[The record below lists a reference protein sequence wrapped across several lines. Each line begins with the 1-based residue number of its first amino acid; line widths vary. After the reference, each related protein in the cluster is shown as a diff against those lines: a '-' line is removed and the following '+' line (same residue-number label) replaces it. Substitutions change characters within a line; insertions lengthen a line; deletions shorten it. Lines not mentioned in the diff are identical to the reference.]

1 MRKFLLILACA
12 FSFCVRGE
20 TNGVYWTQDQWAL
33 LEDFLNYGLW
43 NVNIL
48 SGGSDIWADG
58 RVIDWN
64 GDSFCPQMS
73 ADLGACIGQIPRIL
87 HLIMTGDLQ
96 NAYDTTNNNILAY
109 ASSLRGYLNEYS
121 NSVYRLDSYISNYLP
136 KIWERQ
142 LLTAAPIQGLYNDRF
157 HAGNKVLEL
166 VNLSSNNF
174 ERLYEVITNL
184 DFNISISNQI
194 DLLQVMNGSFTNGLG
209 GITNLLGL
217 IRRRIDDFNLA
228 EGQRLNFHFQ
238 NQNDVLRDNH
248 SELMDFLHS
257 LSNSNLFVSNLC
269 NCCGG
274 SNSNYQDSVLAM
286 LNWMTNN
293 FPDVAESPIGG
304 GGGSNSLWSI
314 WRPSDVP
321 PSGWFHLFVPT
332 VEWVQSGNGSQQFK
346 PQYGDYQ
353 YDTVYNAVWDEYNTL
368 LENYRSNGI
377 DGQQFLAGL
386 VDLQLHILAN
396 MSTQLYMIDQ
406 KMPSKTNLWEWIEE
420 YKNKVSEEVT
430 KAERE
435 NSQIISSVS
444 SLLNYT
450 PFSIVGGHF
459 PKVSSALG
467 NLRVEEGASS
477 VVRIPIPRA
486 LRVSDSVEL
495 VVDVRESDWFT
506 SGRNWCRW
514 IFTFIWGW
522 LFIRLGLVPIFYV
535 FFFTVRVAEISAHL
549 VFMGSVRGSSGIV
562 SSFGAAAVDM
572 VLSLIGIDTDF
583 KKFVW
588 GIMRD

>member
-1 MRKFLLILACA
+1 MRKFVLILACV
-12 FSFCVRGE
+12 FSFCDRAE
-20 TNGVYWTQDQWAL
+20 TNITVTLTQQQFNRFVSLLDYIGNNSFGSFFPYGDYPIVSPDGVISSEYS
-33 LEDFLNYGLW
+33 EGY
-43 NVNIL
+43 
-48 SGGSDIWADG
+48 
-58 RVIDWN
+58 ID
-64 GDSFCPQMS
+64 
-73 ADLGACIGQIPRIL
+73 QIPQFYYYNSDFIGKVL

-96 NAYDTTNNNILAY
+96 NSYDTTNNNILAY
-109 ASSLRGYLNEYS
+109 ASSLHSHNEDVREYLDDIAQSVNDIKWNVSGFPSHYIRQYDVMCAFYS
-121 NSVYRLDSYISNYLP
+121 DY
-136 KIWERQ
+136 
-142 LLTAAPIQGLYNDRF
+142 
-157 HAGNKVLEL
+157 
-166 VNLSSNNF
+166 SNNF
-174 ERLYEVITNL
+174 ERLYFAITNF
-184 DFNISISNQI
+184 DFNVSISNQI
-194 DLLQVMNGSFTNGLG
+194 DVLQFMNESISN
-209 GITNLLGL
+209 NLDNISNVLAEISQN
-217 IRRRIDDFNLA
+217 IRNFYDDFVSGNTALDLEMA
-228 EGQRLNFHFQ
+228 IRH
-238 NQNDVLRDNH
+238 H
-248 SELMDFLHS
+248 ELMDFLHS
-257 LSNSNLFVSNLC
+257 LTNGSLFASNLC

-304 GGGSNSLWSI
+304 GGGSNNLWSI
-314 WRPSDVP
+314 WRPSGVP
-321 PSGWFHLFVPT
+321 SSGWFHLFVPT
-332 VEWVQSGNGSQQFK
+332 VEWVQSGNDSQQFK
-346 PQYGDYQ
+346 PRYGNYQ
-353 YDTVYNAVWDEYNTL
+353 YDSVYNAVWDEYDNL
-368 LENYRSNGI
+368 LENFRANGI

-386 VDLQLHILAN
+386 VDLQLHIIAN

-420 YKNKVSEEVT
+420 YKNKVSDEVT

-435 NSQIISSVS
+435 NNEIVSSVS

-450 PFSIVGGHF
+450 PFSIVGNHF
-459 PKVSSALG
+459 PKVSNVLG
-467 NLRVEEGASS
+467 NLRVEEGSS
-477 VVRIPIPRA
+477 PVVRIPIPRA
-486 LRVSDSVEL
+486 LRVSDSDEL

-522 LFIRLGLVPIFYV
+522 LFIRLGIVPIFYV